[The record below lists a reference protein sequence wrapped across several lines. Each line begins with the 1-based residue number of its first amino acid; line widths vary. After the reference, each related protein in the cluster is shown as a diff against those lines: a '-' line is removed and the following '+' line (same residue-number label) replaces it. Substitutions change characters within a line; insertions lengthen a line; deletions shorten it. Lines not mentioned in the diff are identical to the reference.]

1 MSVVA
6 ERFTFTQWLPPW
18 VRHQHVTRYSWAGQF
33 VANLRIADAACGAG
47 YGSEMLLREGR
58 AAQVEGFDLSTDA
71 VENARQQYA
80 ANEQLRFEVADVTRL
95 PVADGAYDV
104 CVSFETIEH
113 VPNDVGVIAEAAR
126 ILKPEGKFICS
137 TPNRDLFDPGT
148 TLVDKPINPF
158 HVRQYDFVEFEGLLR
173 TQFRTIEWYGQTFHD
188 SAYRRFLCGVG
199 RKLPTAA
206 IRMHQ
211 AKKVLTVPFD
221 SPKRHTPH
229 ALRDRFDP
237 EIFIAVCTK

>member
-1 MSVVA
+1 MAVTA

-18 VRHQHVTRYSWAGQF
+18 VRYQHVTRYSWAGRF
-33 VANLRIADAACGAG
+33 VDRMRVADAACGAG

-80 ANEQLRFEVADVTRL
+80 ATEQLRFEVGDVTRL
-95 PVADGAYDV
+95 PVTDGVYDV

-126 ILKPEGKFICS
+126 ILKPTGRFLCS

-148 TLVDKPINPF
+148 TLGDKPINPF
-158 HVRQYDFVEFEGLLR
+158 H
-173 TQFRTIEWYGQTFHD
+173 
-188 SAYRRFLCGVG
+188 S
-199 RKLPTAA
+199 
-206 IRMHQ
+206 
-211 AKKVLTVPFD
+211 
-221 SPKRHTPH
+221 
-229 ALRDRFDP
+229 DP
-237 EIFIAVCTK
+237 EIFVAVCLK